1 MFYNEW
7 VLWHFFPPLFSDMR
21 ITGLLLSFLGSLV
34 QKHLIQL
41 NPNNGFRSIDIH
53 AHSKIRCKGFE
64 LFSLRKSFCN
74 LSFLYADLWG
84 GLFPQGVIRFQ
95 GIRKLVHGNIAMS
108 LHRDD
113 IFTFELIYLVIFSKH
128 TLSTQHYA

>member
-1 MFYNEW
+1 MS
-7 VLWHFFPPLFSDMR
+7 VMTFFPSLIFWHANNWAF
-21 ITGLLLSFLGSLV
+21 TFLLRFTCS
-34 QKHLIQL
+34 KHLIQL
-41 NPNNGFRSIDIH
+41 NHNNGFRSIDIH